1 MSTAD
6 YSALKKDIAAHGLM
20 VPILTWQGA
29 VIDGKERLRACQET
43 GTKPQFQE
51 LPTTNLP
58 EAIALRLNL
67 VRRHLTANQRA
78 MLAGKYATLTKGSN
92 QHASRDAS
100 TLTQSQAA
108 RAFATSRASVQRAL
122 KILSADNRLLN
133 KAVQSSEI
141 SLKEGASIAAMSPG
155 EQKAHLKLASDIR
168 KHQTADRRKAAEEF
182 ANSLNK
188 NVPLPRKTFAIILAD
203 PPWDYGSQ
211 KISTTDVL
219 PHGKYSLMSTAA
231 IAALP
236 IAKQVQP
243 KALLFLWVP
252 SSLIEDGLQVLQA
265 WGFKYVAS
273 AVWVKPNQL
282 PSLSMFLPKHEL
294 IFLGRKGSIGAPK
307 EKFSSVIY
315 EEGAKRGRHSAKPI
329 ILHEMIEKAF
339 PAFPKLELFGRA
351 TRKGW
356 VVWGNQSGEAK
367 SKTNPVKPANSLR
380 KI

>member
-1 MSTAD
+1 MSAAD

-29 VIDGKERLRACQET
+29 VIDGKERLRACHET
-43 GTKPQFQE
+43 GTKPKFQE
-51 LPTTNLP
+51 LPNTNSP

-78 MLAGKYATLTKGSN
+78 MLAAKYATLTKGSN

-108 RAFATSRASVQRAL
+108 RAFGTSRASVQRAIKVL
-122 KILSADNRLLN
+122 TADNRLLN
-133 KAVQSSEI
+133 NAVESGEI
-141 SLKEGASIAAMSPG
+141 SLKEGAGIAAMSPG
-155 EQKAHLKLASDIR
+155 ERKAHLKLASDIR
-168 KHQTADRRKAAEEF
+168 KHETADRRKAAEKF

-188 NVPLPRKTFAIILAD
+188 NVPLPSKTFAIILAD

-211 KISTTDVL
+211 KITTTDVL

-236 IAKQVQP
+236 IAKLVQP
-243 KALLFLWVP
+243 HALLFLWVP
-252 SSLIEDGLQVLQA
+252 SSLIEDGLQVLHA

-282 PSLSMFLPKHEL
+282 PSMSMFLPKHEL
-294 IFLGRKGSIGAPK
+294 LLLGRKGSIGAPK
-307 EKFSSVIY
+307 EKFSSVIF
-315 EEGAKRGRHSAKPI
+315 EEGAKRGKHSAKPI
-329 ILHEMIEKAF
+329 LLHEMIEKAF
-339 PAFPKLELFGRA
+339 PAFPKLELFARA
-351 TRKGW
+351 PRNGW
-356 VVWGNQSGEAK
+356 SVWGNQAG
-367 SKTNPVKPANSLR
+367 
-380 KI
+380 